1 MSSSSDYLSTASV
14 PVTILQYRNIAGVL
28 SSEADAPSENAG
40 APHKESAA
48 KSRSDIEISEAD
60 FAARIK
66 QERDDAAREAEQRLR
81 REFEKNLIASNA
93 PIAASISA
101 FEERCDEYFAR
112 VESEVVQLAL
122 SIAAKILHRE
132 AQVDPMLVA
141 TLVRMAIETMREG
154 SSVSVRVDP
163 VRAESMR
170 TYFAGQHNLSSVQ
183 VIADAQ
189 LTDHD
194 CIVETELGSAN
205 FGLDTQ
211 LKEVERGF
219 FDLLALRPVKR

>member
-1 MSSSSDYLSTASV
+1 MSSSSDYLNTASV
-14 PVTILQYRNIAGVL
+14 PITILQYRNIAGSL
-28 SSEADAPSENAG
+28 STEDDAPSENVG
-40 APHKESAA
+40 TTKESAA
-48 KSRSDIEISEAD
+48 RSRSDIELSEAD
-60 FAARIK
+60 FAARIH
-66 QERDDAAREAEQRLR
+66 QEREDAAREVEQRLR
-81 REFEKNLIASNA
+81 REFDQKLIASSA
-93 PIAASISA
+93 PIAASIAA
-101 FEERCDEYFAR
+101 FKEERDEYFAR

-154 SSVSVRVDP
+154 SSVSVRVHAI
-163 VRAESMR
+163 RAEGMKA
-170 TYFAGQHNLSSVQ
+170 YFAGQANMSNVQ
-183 VIADAQ
+183 VVADPQ
-189 LTDHD
+189 LSDHD

-219 FDLLALRPVKR
+219 FDLLALRPAKR